1 MVSLKYMEWL
11 QIKPGKLDF
20 GRRTPSS
27 HNVPGLG
34 RCYPHL
40 TACPPSLSLSSFI
53 PSPAAD
59 FFFFNLFIYLCSRLL
74 KGASPPSLLPFPG
87 DSTKPCSRP
96 SFLLPPI
103 LCASHEKLET
113 LELGSRK
120 QFPFCFPVLHHYH
133 SRLIPQP
140 RSRLSSNPA
149 SSLCGLQGPSW
160 WM

>member
-1 MVSLKYMEWL
+1 MVSLNYIEWL

-20 GRRTPSS
+20 RHRTPSS
-27 HNVPGLG
+27 HNGLG
-34 RCYPHL
+34 LGQGYLHL
-40 TACPPSLSLSSFI
+40 TVFPASLSLQFHSQ
-53 PSPAAD
+53 P
-59 FFFFNLFIYLCSRLL
+59 CSRLL

-113 LELGSRK
+113 LDLGSRR

-140 RSRLSSNPA
+140 RSRLSSHPA

-160 WM
+160 WMQVFSFS